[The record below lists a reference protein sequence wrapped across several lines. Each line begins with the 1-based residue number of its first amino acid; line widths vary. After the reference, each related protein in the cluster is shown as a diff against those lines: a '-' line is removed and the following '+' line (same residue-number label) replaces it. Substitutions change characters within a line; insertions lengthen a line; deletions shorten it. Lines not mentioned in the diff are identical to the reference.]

1 MTESLHD
8 TLGKAIRT
16 LLRPLA
22 RILLRNGLPVATLVE
37 YAKQAYVDV
46 AASEFTVPGR
56 KPSVSRVSVLT
67 GLTRKD
73 VSRLMKQ
80 RDETSAPVERY
91 HRAAR
96 VLTAWVREQD
106 FRDPDGEPRA
116 LPVDGPQGFAELVR
130 RHAGDVPHRAVLD
143 ELVRV
148 GAVARGDDGK
158 LRLLTH
164 AYVPRTGEED
174 KLAILGSDVA
184 DLVASI
190 DHNLTHPPEEAFF
203 QRKVA
208 YDNLVV
214 SCLPALRAD
223 AAARSQAL
231 LEHLDS
237 FMAEHDR
244 DANPEV
250 QGSGRHRAVLSI
262 HYLEHPF
269 DEEEENQ

>member
-1 MTESLHD
+1 MSEPLHD
-8 TLGKAIRT
+8 ILGKAIRT

-46 AASEFTVPGR
+46 AAAEFGVPGR
-56 KPSVSRVSVLT
+56 KPTISRVAVLT

-80 RDETSAPVERY
+80 REETSAPVERY

-96 VLTAWVREQD
+96 VLTAWVREDD
-106 FRDPDGEPRA
+106 FRDGDGEPRA
-116 LPVDGPQGFAELVR
+116 LSVDGPGGFADLVR
-130 RHAGDVPHRAVLD
+130 RHGSDVPHRAVLD
-143 ELVRV
+143 ELLRV
-148 GAVARGDDGK
+148 GAVERGEDGK

-174 KLAILGSDVA
+174 KLAILGNDVA
-184 DLVASI
+184 DLVTSI

-208 YDNLVV
+208 YDNLVG
-214 SCLPALRAD
+214 SCLPALRVD
-223 AAARSQAL
+223 AATRSQAL
-231 LEHLDS
+231 LEHLDA
-237 FMAEHDR
+237 FMAQHDR
-244 DANPEV
+244 DANPDLE
-250 QGSGRHRAVLSI
+250 GEGRHRAVLSI

-269 DEEEENQ
+269 DEQEAKQ

>member
-1 MTESLHD
+1 MTETLHD

-46 AASEFTVPGR
+46 AAAEFGVPGR
-56 KPSVSRVSVLT
+56 KPSISRVAVIT

-73 VSRLMKQ
+73 VSRLMKAH
-80 RDETSAPVERY
+80 EGISAPVERY

-96 VLTAWVREQD
+96 ALTAWVREED
-106 FRDPDGEPRA
+106 FQGRDGDPRA
-116 LPVDGPQGFAELVR
+116 LAVDGSSGFAELVR
-130 RHAGDVPHRAVLD
+130 RYAGDVPHRAVLD
-143 ELVRV
+143 ELIRV
-148 GAVARGDDGK
+148 GAVERGDDGK
-158 LRLLTH
+158 LRLLTR

-174 KLAILGSDVA
+174 KLAILGNDVA
-184 DLVASI
+184 DLVESI

-208 YDNLVV
+208 YDNLVAT
-214 SCLPALRAD
+214 CLPALRAD
-223 AAARSQAL
+223 AAERSQAL
-231 LEHLDS
+231 LEHLDA
-237 FMAEHDR
+237 FMARHDR
-244 DANPEV
+244 DANPEAE
-250 QGSGRHRAVLSI
+250 GPGRHRAVLSI

-269 DEEEENQ
+269 EEEEEPS